1 MLTVVL
7 WVLAFLAH
15 LLERDA
21 DRTSSRAARI
31 WTIGLL
37 LVGGYGL
44 TGTWFVAGVLGIP
57 RRYAVQPVGTSGY
70 SLVGSIFA
78 VIFALGFLSCVV
90 QLALLARTARR
101 RRRHSLVD
109 PIDTPTEALQE
120 VRAPH
125 SDGDA
130 PDLRR
135 PQTAYRDVPFATAAQ
150 LGFALA
156 ACVVALAAF
165 FPQVVDASEVGVRY
179 HHLDHA
185 GQFFFGLMLGLLLGS
200 QPAISRLLGERPTL
214 GLALVVAAPMAMMLL
229 MVPRFYEPLEGNPFE
244 HALYHLAMAAFGLAT
259 GVGATRLGLI
269 AGRFAAFLAVAMALM
284 FAAAMTGG

>member
-1 MLTVVL
+1 
-7 WVLAFLAH
+7 
-15 LLERDA
+15 
-21 DRTSSRAARI
+21 
-31 WTIGLL
+31 
-37 LVGGYGL
+37 
-44 TGTWFVAGVLGIP
+44 
-57 RRYAVQPVGTSGY
+57 
-70 SLVGSIFA
+70 
-78 VIFALGFLSCVV
+78 
-90 QLALLARTARR
+90 
-101 RRRHSLVD
+101 
-109 PIDTPTEALQE
+109 
-120 VRAPH
+120 
-125 SDGDA
+125 
-130 PDLRR
+130 
-135 PQTAYRDVPFATAAQ
+135 
-150 LGFALA
+150 
-156 ACVVALAAF
+156 
-165 FPQVVDASEVGVRY
+165 VGVRF